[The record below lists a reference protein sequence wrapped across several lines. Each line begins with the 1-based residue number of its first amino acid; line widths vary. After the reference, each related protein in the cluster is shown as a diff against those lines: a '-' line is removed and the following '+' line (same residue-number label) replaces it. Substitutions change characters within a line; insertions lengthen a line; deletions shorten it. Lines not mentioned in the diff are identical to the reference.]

1 MSVYMVV
8 KARITDPLRFA
19 AYGQA
24 VPPLVARHGGRYL
37 VLGGPTLVLEGES
50 PEVKTVVSEWPS
62 REAALAFWHSPEYRA
77 ACELRAGT
85 GEFSVVL
92 VDGLS

>member
-1 MSVYMVV
+1 MVV
-8 KARITDPLRFA
+8 KARITDPQRFA

-50 PEVKTVVSEWPS
+50 ADVKTVVSEWPS
-62 REAALAFWHSPEYRA
+62 QDAALAFWNSPEYRA
-77 ACELRAGT
+77 ARELRAGT

-92 VDGLS
+92 VDGVA